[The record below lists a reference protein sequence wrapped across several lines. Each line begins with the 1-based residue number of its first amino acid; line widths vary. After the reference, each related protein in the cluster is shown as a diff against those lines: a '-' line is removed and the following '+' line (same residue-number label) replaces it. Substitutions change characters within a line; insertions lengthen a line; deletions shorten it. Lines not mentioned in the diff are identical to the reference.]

1 MMAIAATPRHDRPM
15 MLSTFLA
22 IAPRPRPARGLV
34 GAAVAGVALFLA
46 LALAAPASAQLGP
59 GDLQR
64 AHALTANTAG
74 WVALR
79 SAMRQV
85 VEAAGIGGADPT
97 ETADTLAVLLALED
111 GGGSLN
117 AIVIGAARAA
127 MTAQASGDQ
136 DIARLFADQGLALA
150 RARAISCLIFG
161 YAPDRFADHLDALGL
176 TANEVEACPQAYARF
191 RDHWLEIAAPL
202 RAGAEASAREGE
214 VELVPAAGAKASAR
228 AVLMA
233 GRTLDDVGAF
243 FATAIRSPDPIPIR
257 ALDCDRPDALPAPG
271 EVRICYGLVAE
282 IAAGIERG
290 IIAEK

>member
-1 MMAIAATPRHDRPM
+1 
-15 MLSTFLA
+15 
-22 IAPRPRPARGLV
+22 
-34 GAAVAGVALFLA
+34 
-46 LALAAPASAQLGP
+46 
-59 GDLQR
+59 
-64 AHALTANTAG
+64 
-74 WVALR
+74 
-79 SAMRQV
+79 MRQV

-176 TANEVEACPQAYARF
+176 TVNEVEACPQAYARF
-191 RDHWLEIAAPL
+191 RDHWLEIAAPI
-202 RAGAEASAREGE
+202 RAGAEASARQGE

-243 FATAIRSPDPIPIR
+243 LATAIKTEKPIAIR

-271 EVRICYGLVAE
+271 EVRICYSLVAA